1 LVSSMNIGSTLFWSV
16 LRGNSL
22 TADGAVPF
30 DPGIEGLGSSL
41 ESKTA
46 SWAPFVHLEA
56 VQEFIL
62 VMIMFAYFG
71 VCHVSCVCY
80 V

>member
-1 LVSSMNIGSTLFWSV
+1 MNIGSTLFWSV

-30 DPGIEGLGSSL
+30 DTGIEGLGPSL

-46 SWAPFVHLEA
+46 SWSPFVHLEA
-56 VQEFIL
+56 MQEFIL